1 MLSLNNPDTREA
13 VLLERLSSDGNL
25 IASTL
30 ADDLDISVHT
40 IRRDLI
46 SLEQKGLVRRVRGGA
61 VPITKRGPDYLVRAK
76 EDRDALAP
84 IAARAAALIPL
95 DGTVYFDGGTTM
107 DMVAKALP
115 EAFDGLIV
123 TPAPSVALIAMG
135 HGAKV
140 RLIGGTLC
148 SAGAI
153 ATGADAERIIQFIAA
168 DICLLGACG
177 LWSDFGLSAEEEA
190 EAGVKRAMALAAAKV
205 IVVTSDEKF
214 HRKGHHRV
222 LATDEIDAIVT
233 DAPDALTMPFT
244 EAEVEIIHV

>member
-84 IAARAAALIPL
+84 IAARAAALL
-95 DGTVYFDGGTTM
+95 S
-107 DMVAKALP
+107 
-115 EAFDGLIV
+115 LIH
-123 TPAPSVALIAMG
+123 I
-135 HGAKV
+135 
-140 RLIGGTLC
+140 
-148 SAGAI
+148 
-153 ATGADAERIIQFIAA
+153 
-168 DICLLGACG
+168 
-177 LWSDFGLSAEEEA
+177 
-190 EAGVKRAMALAAAKV
+190 
-205 IVVTSDEKF
+205 
-214 HRKGHHRV
+214 
-222 LATDEIDAIVT
+222 
-233 DAPDALTMPFT
+233 
-244 EAEVEIIHV
+244 

>member
-25 IASTL
+25 IATNL
-30 ADDLDISVHT
+30 AHELDISIHT

-61 VPITKRGPDYLVRAK
+61 VPITKRGPDYLVRA
-76 EDRDALAP
+76 EEGRDALAP
-84 IAARAAALIPL
+84 IAARAATLIPL

-107 DMVAKALP
+107 DMVAKVLP

-135 HGAKV
+135 RGVRV

-153 ATGADAERIIQFIAA
+153 ATGADAERTIQNIAA
-168 DICLLGACG
+168 DMCLLGACG

-190 EAGVKRAMALAAAKV
+190 EAGVKRAMALAATQV
-205 IVVTSDEKF
+205 VVVTSGEKF

-233 DAPDALTMPFT
+233 DAPDARTMPFA

>member
-25 IASTL
+25 IATTL
-30 ADDLDISVHT
+30 ANELDISVHT

-61 VPITKRGPDYLVRAK
+61 VPITKRGPDYLVRT
-76 EDRDALAP
+76 EEVRDALAP
-84 IAARAAALIPL
+84 IAGRTAALIPL

-107 DMVAKALP
+107 DMVAKVLP
-115 EAFDGLIV
+115 ETFDGLIV

-135 HGAKV
+135 RGARV

-148 SAGAI
+148 PAGAI
-153 ATGADAERIIQFIAA
+153 STGADAERTIQNIAA

-177 LWSDFGLSAEEEA
+177 LWQDFGLSAEEEA
-190 EAGVKRAMALAAAKV
+190 EAGVKRAMALAATQVVVATSGAK
-205 IVVTSDEKF
+205 F
-214 HRKGHHRV
+214 QQKGHHRV
-222 LATDEIDAIVT
+222 LASDEIDAIVT
-233 DAPDALTMPFT
+233 DAPDELTIPFA
-244 EAEVEIIHV
+244 EAGVEIINV